1 MSKSSEL
8 IAENKEKRRKIN
20 KEIEAFNSSDKPM
33 DYSIY
38 GHRTIIKDNG
48 EIKII
53 IEVESPERSFYSREP
68 AEIENEVEKFIK
80 KNLGYKLQVKI
91 NKKNIV
97 SEKPRTKQ
105 QREDQYEKDI
115 ARLFRA

>member
-1 MSKSSEL
+1 MSKSSKL
-8 IAENKEKRRKIN
+8 IAENKEKRKKIN

-53 IEVESPERSFYSREP
+53 IEAESPERSFYTREP
-68 AEIENEVEKFIK
+68 AEIEGEVKKFLEER
-80 KNLGYKLQVKI
+80 LGYKLQVKT
-91 NKKNIV
+91 NKKNLV
-97 SEKPRTKQ
+97 SEKPLTRQ